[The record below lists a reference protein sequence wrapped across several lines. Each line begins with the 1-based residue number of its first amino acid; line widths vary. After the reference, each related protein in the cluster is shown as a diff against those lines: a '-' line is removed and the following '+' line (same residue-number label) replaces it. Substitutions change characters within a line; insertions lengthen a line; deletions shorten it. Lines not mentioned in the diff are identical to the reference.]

1 MTLQVIDASVAIKW
15 FVPHE
20 AGAAEAIAILDQV
33 RDSPAEFVVPEL
45 FFSEML
51 AVLVRL
57 LGRDDAAVRRY
68 LDALQD
74 LGFERIGNGRE
85 LLARAAEL
93 ACAHGLTGYDAV
105 YAASA
110 QLIGG
115 YWLTADVKAHRK
127 IRHLR
132 ISKAVCQP

>member
-20 AGAAEAIAILDQV
+20 AGAAEAIAILDHV
-33 RDSPAEFVVPEL
+33 RDSPVGFVVPEL

-57 LGRDDAAVRRY
+57 LGRDHAAVRRY

-93 ACAHGLTGYDAV
+93 ACAT
-105 YAASA
+105 ASPA
-110 QLIGG
+110 TTPCMPL
-115 YWLTADVKAHRK
+115 AR
-127 IRHLR
+127 
-132 ISKAVCQP
+132 S